1 MIQDLM
7 QRIVDILGDTYYGD
21 VRYES
26 SQSTGIGKNKSE
38 ESISTGSSNGL
49 CIRVI
54 SDNKWHYLGF
64 DTLDKEKILEEVK
77 RLVMR
82 VGNKPSKLWM
92 QDSWELDKEVPVK
105 EKPDSM
111 PVEERMQTIRQIF
124 SQAMTDKR
132 IVNANIGMGNAR
144 SETIFMNTEGSNLRQ
159 VLPFFKF
166 VMSVTSKQGKKM
178 ENDYFVL
185 AKQGG
190 YELLRGINAED
201 ELNKIVKN
209 SIAMLD
215 AKLIKGGRYDII
227 IDPEISGVVA
237 HESFGHGLEAD
248 QVMRDR
254 SYLASLNGKKI
265 ISDLVSMHD
274 NGALP
279 KERGSFLFDDEGI
292 KTRDNT
298 LVDKGVLKKFMHDRQ
313 SCMLMNSEPTGNA
326 RAQDFS
332 RKVFVRMT
340 NTYVS
345 PGEWKFK
352 ELIEDTS
359 SGYYLI
365 KNLTG
370 MEDPLGGNMQMVIH
384 SAMQIKDGELSG
396 LFKGVTISGK
406 VLEFLN
412 NVDAVTDDFDIRGGG
427 CGKGKEDYISTGTG
441 GPYMR
446 VRNAVI
452 G

>member
-1 MIQDLM
+1 
-7 QRIVDILGDTYYGD
+7 
-21 VRYES
+21 
-26 SQSTGIGKNKSE
+26 
-38 ESISTGSSNGL
+38 
-49 CIRVI
+49 
-54 SDNKWHYLGF
+54 
-64 DTLDKEKILEEVK
+64 
-77 RLVMR
+77 
-82 VGNKPSKLWM
+82 
-92 QDSWELDKEVPVK
+92 
-105 EKPDSM
+105 
-111 PVEERMQTIRQIF
+111 
-124 SQAMTDKR
+124 
-132 IVNANIGMGNAR
+132 
-144 SETIFMNTEGSNLRQ
+144 
-159 VLPFFKF
+159 
-166 VMSVTSKQGKKM
+166 
-178 ENDYFVL
+178 
-185 AKQGG
+185 
-190 YELLRGINAED
+190 
-201 ELNKIVKN
+201 
-209 SIAMLD
+209 
-215 AKLIKGGRYDII
+215 
-227 IDPEISGVVA
+227 
-237 HESFGHGLEAD
+237 
-248 QVMRDR
+248 
-254 SYLASLNGKKI
+254 
-265 ISDLVSMHD
+265 
-274 NGALP
+274 
-279 KERGSFLFDDEGI
+279 
-292 KTRDNT
+292 
-298 LVDKGVLKKFMHDRQ
+298 MHDRQ